1 MKIDKVYIISIDF
14 RPDYLDELYERA
26 KLLPLPEGTDISI
39 MKGFVGTRLFTEENL
54 PYKLYD
60 KWDLSGEGNNY
71 FFG

>member
-54 PYKLYD
+54 PYKYMI
-60 KWDLSGEGNNY
+60 SGIYQERVITI